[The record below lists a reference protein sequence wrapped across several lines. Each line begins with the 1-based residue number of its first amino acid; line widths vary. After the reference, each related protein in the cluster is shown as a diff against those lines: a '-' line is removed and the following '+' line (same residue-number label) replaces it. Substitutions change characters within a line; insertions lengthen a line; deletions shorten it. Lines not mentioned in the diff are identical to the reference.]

1 MKRIFSGIQPTG
13 DIHLGNYV
21 GAIRNWVYLTEE
33 YDCIFC
39 VVDYHAITVE
49 YPVEEMRRRTLD
61 AAVNLLA
68 CGLSPEKANIF
79 VQSHVREHTEL
90 AWIFDTVTPIGEV
103 ERMTQFKD
111 KAKQHRSN
119 INMGLM
125 SYPVLQAADILLY
138 KAGFVPVGEDQVQHI
153 ELSREIARKFNS
165 RFRPIF
171 PEPREL
177 LSMAPKIL
185 GVDGQSK
192 MSKTL
197 NNYIGILEEEGAIW
211 EKLRTAVTDVS
222 RVRRSDPGDPAVCN
236 IYTIHRAFSDNEMLL
251 EIDKG
256 CKTAGIGCI
265 DCKKMLFGNI
275 KKELTPIREKAAALE
290 NDKGYVEDVLA
301 NGAAACRAI
310 AKATM
315 DEVRE
320 ALGLYAAQ

>member
-1 MKRIFSGIQPTG
+1 
-13 DIHLGNYV
+13 
-21 GAIRNWVYLTEE
+21 
-33 YDCIFC
+33 
-39 VVDYHAITVE
+39 
-49 YPVEEMRRRTLD
+49 
-61 AAVNLLA
+61 
-68 CGLSPEKANIF
+68 
-79 VQSHVREHTEL
+79 
-90 AWIFDTVTPIGEV
+90 
-103 ERMTQFKD
+103 
-111 KAKQHRSN
+111 
-119 INMGLM
+119 MGLM

-320 ALGLYAAQ
+320 ALGLYAAR